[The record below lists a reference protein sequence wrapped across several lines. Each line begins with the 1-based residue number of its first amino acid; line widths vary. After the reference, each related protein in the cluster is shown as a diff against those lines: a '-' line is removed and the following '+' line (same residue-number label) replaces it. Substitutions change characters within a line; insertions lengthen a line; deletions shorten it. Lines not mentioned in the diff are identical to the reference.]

1 VRVADLGE
9 FPLIERLKKIVDI
22 ERPDIVVGIDDDA
35 AVLASHGD
43 ELLLA
48 TVDSHIENVHFL
60 PYLGTPR
67 QLGRRALVVNLSDIA
82 GMGGQPQ
89 FALVSL
95 ALPAETEVEWLEEFY
110 RGMRTEADRFNVAI
124 VGGNVTRS
132 PAGVRADITVL
143 GRVHR
148 DNLMLRSGAQPGDK
162 VLVVDRVG
170 EAFAGLHLV
179 FDPRLPVAPAVREK
193 LITRYIEPDPR
204 LPEAAVIARSGAAT
218 AMLDVSDG
226 LAGDLGHICEQ
237 SSVGARIWADRLPIS
252 PEARRVAEAMNTP
265 AWQFALEGGD
275 DYGLCLTAR
284 ADSAEQLCA
293 DVERETG
300 TTVSIIGEIVPPAEG
315 RRLVLPGGQDIP
327 LDVQA
332 WQHFSASAHSDT
344 TDTTN
349 G

>member
-1 VRVADLGE
+1 MRVVDLGE
-9 FPLIERLKKIVDI
+9 FPLIERLKKIVHL
-22 ERPDIVVGIDDDA
+22 ERPDIIVGIDDDA
-35 AVLASHGD
+35 AVLAAHDD

-82 GMGGQPQ
+82 AMGGQPQ

-95 ALPAETEVEWLEEFY
+95 ALPAETQVEWLEEFY
-110 RGMRTEADRFNVAI
+110 RGLRAEADRFNVAV

-132 PAGVRADITVL
+132 PAGLGADITVL
-143 GRVHR
+143 GKVHR
-148 DNLMLRSGAQPGDK
+148 DNLLLRSGAQPGDS

-179 FDPRLPVAPAVREK
+179 FDPRLPVEPAVREK
-193 LITRYIEPDPR
+193 LITRYIEPEPR
-204 LPEAAVIARSGAAT
+204 LPEAAVIARSRLAT

-237 SSVGARIWADRLPIS
+237 SGVGVRIWAERLPIA
-252 PEARRVAEAMNTP
+252 PEARRVAAAMNTP
-265 AWQFALEGGD
+265 PWQFALEGGD

-284 ADSAEQLCA
+284 PEGAEQLCA
-293 DVERETG
+293 TVERETG
-300 TTVSIIGEIVPPAEG
+300 TAVSIIGEILPPAEG
-315 RRLVLPGGQDIP
+315 RRLVLPSGHDIP
-327 LDVQA
+327 LSVQA
-332 WQHFSASAHSDT
+332 WQHFSAAGKTEETGES
-344 TDTTN
+344 